1 MCNVF
6 FVIISQLTGNNPMM
20 NPFAISDLYVRLAT
34 NPKTKAFLDQPDYR
48 ATVEALRRDPQLL
61 GT

>member
-1 MCNVF
+1 MF
-6 FVIISQLTGNNPMM
+6 IQSIGNNPMM
-20 NPFAISDLYVRLAT
+20 NPFATPDLYVRLAT

-48 ATVEALRRDPQLL
+48 ATIEALRQKPEML

>member
-1 MCNVF
+1 
-6 FVIISQLTGNNPMM
+6 MM
-20 NPFAISDLYVRLAT
+20 NPFAMPDLYVRLAT
-34 NPKTKAFLDQPDYR
+34 NPKTKAFLDQPDYT